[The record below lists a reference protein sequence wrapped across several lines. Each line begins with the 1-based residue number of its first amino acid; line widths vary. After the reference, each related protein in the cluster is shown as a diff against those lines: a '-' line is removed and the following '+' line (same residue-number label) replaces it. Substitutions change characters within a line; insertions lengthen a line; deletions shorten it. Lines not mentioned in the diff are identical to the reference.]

1 MTPCCRVC
9 RCPVVVTVIVALA
22 VTGLSTAQRRGLLSA
37 APTLDPVVPLG
48 GQRGTA
54 VDLTI
59 SGTNL
64 SDPLAVWTSWA
75 SAPVRVT
82 LPAGGA
88 PRKDSTVLPVK
99 VELTAD
105 VPLGWHR
112 LRVATAHGLT
122 NARPFCIDAL
132 PQLNESNDNHSP
144 ATAQPI
150 SVPCVIVGRADPE
163 QSDFFKFTVTAGQRV
178 TFDVLGR
185 RLGSAFD

>member
-1 MTPCCRVC
+1 MTPRPRVP
-9 RCPVVVTVIVALA
+9 RTPMAVTMIVALA
-22 VTGLSTAQRRGLLSA
+22 VAGLAAAQRRGLLSA
-37 APTLDPVVPLG
+37 VPTLDPVVPLG

-64 SDPLAVWTSWA
+64 TDPLAVWTSWA
-75 SAPVRVT
+75 PAPLRVT

-122 NARPFCIDAL
+122 NARPFCIDVL
-132 PQLNESNDNHSP
+132 P
-144 ATAQPI
+144 
-150 SVPCVIVGRADPE
+150 
-163 QSDFFKFTVTAGQRV
+163 
-178 TFDVLGR
+178 
-185 RLGSAFD
+185 